1 MIVSSLN
8 PGVFG
13 MAGHSKWANI
23 KHKKAKEDAKR
34 GKEFT
39 KIVREITIAA
49 KSGGDPAGNPRLRH
63 LIDKAKDLNMP
74 QDNIVRAIKKG
85 TGELPGVVYEAITYE
100 GHGPGG
106 TALMVEVLTDNKN
119 RAVADLRAIF
129 TRNSGHLA
137 ETGSVNWMFEHLGI
151 VRAQAPE
158 HITEDK
164 LFESL
169 IDFDI
174 QDISINDGIITISM
188 PIQALQAVTEAL
200 KNMKIKIDE
209 SQIEWVAKNLIEL
222 DAQAEEK
229 AFHLFEKI
237 EEYED
242 VQNVYTNVG

>member
-1 MIVSSLN
+1 
-8 PGVFG
+8 

-39 KIVREITIAA
+39 KLVREITIAA

-63 LIDKAKDLNMP
+63 LVDKAKDINMP

-85 TGELPGVVYEAITYE
+85 TGELPGVSYEAITYE
-100 GHGPGG
+100 GHGPSG
-106 TALMVEVLTDNKN
+106 TAIMIEVLTDNKN

-129 TRNSGHLA
+129 TRNAGHLG

-151 VRAQAPE
+151 VRAHKPE
-158 HITEDK
+158 GITEDK

-169 IDFDI
+169 IDYDI
-174 QDISINDGIITISM
+174 KDISIHDGTITISM
-188 PIQALQAVTEAL
+188 PIASLHDVTEAV
-200 KNMKIKIDE
+200 KNMAIKVDE

-222 DAQAEEK
+222 DAESEEK
-229 AFHLFEKI
+229 AFNLLEKI
-237 EEYED
+237 EEYDD
-242 VQNVYTNVG
+242 VQNVFTNIG